1 MTRLVIVALAAT
13 TFLLTACASL
23 KNESVPLTTA
33 ESQTEIASERPV
45 DFQIIYIVHGDA
57 NYTYHD
63 STGKRHTA
71 DSEAVA
77 QALDVAQHSSR
88 SEVFIFHQQ
97 PQHVKW
103 FHRKPDGALYHYRGG
118 ILLHEQAY
126 SRAQDSDFDMEAD
139 LVHKYGTQGSSHRL
153 TRFFIYFGHE
163 IPEWAGRN
171 YSESYP
177 EQKFSM
183 AEFTRGLDRFGKP
196 DSNPEKP
203 FALIVLSTCY
213 GGTPTTMNRL
223 SPYTRFALA
232 SPAYLHLSYLDTR
245 AFKQLP
251 ESSSVPFDTEK
262 IRALAADMAHQSF
275 ERLKTNTQTEIT
287 VAVYDLQR
295 TTFPQMFK
303 DTKNGNTLANG
314 YHDCAEDPGFDS
326 TSAAV
331 GVEVYYQMPRFGAL
345 KNKTRHS
352 GWECPGK

>member
-1 MTRLVIVALAAT
+1 M

-33 ESQTEIASERPV
+33 EPQTKIAVDRTV

-57 NYTYHD
+57 NYSYHD
-63 STGKRHTA
+63 STGKRHAA

-77 QALDVAQHSSR
+77 QALDVAEHSPR
-88 SEVFIFHQQ
+88 AEVFIFHQQ
-97 PQHVKW
+97 PRHVKW
-103 FHRKPDGALYHYRGG
+103 FHQKPDGALYHFRGG
-118 ILLHEQAY
+118 ILLQEQTY
-126 SRAQDSDFDMEAD
+126 SRAQDSDFDVEAG
-139 LVHKYGTQGSSHRL
+139 LVHKYATESSSHPL

-163 IPEWAGRN
+163 IPETGGGN

-177 EQKFSM
+177 ERNFSL

-213 GGTPTTMNRL
+213 GGTPTIMNRL

-251 ESSSVPFDTEK
+251 DSSSDPFNTEK
-262 IRALAADMAHQSF
+262 IHALAADMAHQSF

-287 VAVYDLQR
+287 VAVYDLQKTIFPKTFTDSKNWKTR
-295 TTFPQMFK
+295 T
-303 DTKNGNTLANG
+303 NE

-326 TSAAV
+326 TRAAT
-331 GVEVYYQMPRFGAL
+331 GMEVLYQAPRFGVL
-345 KNKTRHS
+345 KNKTEHS